1 MSAICLSHL
10 IHKTTSISTSIL
22 KPTTN
27 KILKRTM
34 STAKTHDSIP
44 HEDRTAAE
52 PRQNVVEPVTISSIR
67 DINST
72 TRVLRLTPEDPTH
85 TIKVGLP

>member
-1 MSAICLSHL
+1 
-10 IHKTTSISTSIL
+10 
-22 KPTTN
+22 
-27 KILKRTM
+27 M
-34 STAKTHDSIP
+34 STEKNHDSVP

-52 PRQNVVEPVTISSIR
+52 PRQNVVEPVTISYIR